1 MKKNKKLII
10 GIVIV
15 LLLLCLIIYLAFFRK
30 SEPNSEESIK
40 TLLQDYETEIGSLS
54 DYTLSNQYE
63 DTYKLTQSFNEIE
76 VYGSGLTA
84 IKQADEVAKVLNY
97 SYQIPDD
104 FNTNPKNTQE
114 DLLAVAKD
122 YVGEEALLLNSKLI
136 IYPLSSTEFTLA
148 YLFEFASG
156 TIIISDEDQSIISA
170 PSLFDTTT
178 TLYREPLT
186 EDDIKEFQTANQQY
200 QLYDRTRN
208 IEVYTIKDSYEYIP
222 SIKFM
227 QNNTNY
233 YNEIT
238 WKNTEEANELDTYM
252 AIKTMQSLA
261 KVYDYYQ
268 KNFDFKS
275 IKLNESYKLK
285 VYTNLDKIEDGNAYY
300 PFSNNAALFYFNSD
314 DLRIY
319 FGSENLFNEDL
330 EVVSHEYTHGYFRL
344 IVEPDGSEYNSA
356 INEGYADTMGLIIGA
371 YYRDGSLDGTI
382 ANRNVADSTFKLSDY
397 TLDTEEHDASFLIS
411 RVAYLMSIDETL
423 NMDLYDLGNL
433 WFKSLYNL
441 PKNIVNY
448 SDVEASVLTEA
459 IILGY
464 SKDEVKRMAKIFES
478 VGYPDLYD
486 IIMKD
491 VVHIRYG
498 HTSVSEENSNIN
510 EEEIYMS
517 YLKNREYE
525 NLTSNWIT
533 APIKYALYDLDGNDI
548 LELMIISDD
557 YGFGNTLILTYDP
570 VEEKIKK
577 VWDQYIYGGL
587 RYHEGRKE
595 IVYSQTKPFAGAS
608 EATFASLV
616 NGEIV
621 TVRSVYQS
629 EETYYTLE
637 GKDRKEITSEEY
649 RAYFDDLIYF
659 DEKDLN
665 SI

>member
-1 MKKNKKLII
+1 MKKNKKII
-10 GIVIV
+10 LGVVIALA
-15 LLLLCLIIYLAFFRK
+15 LLFIIIYLAFFKK
-30 SEPNSEESIK
+30 SEPNEEERVK

-54 DYTLSNQYE
+54 NYTLSNQYE
-63 DTYKLTQSFNEIE
+63 DTYKLTQSFNGIE
-76 VYGSGLTA
+76 VYGGGLTT
-84 IKQADEVAKVLNY
+84 IEKDEKVAKILNY

-104 FNTNPKNTQE
+104 FNTNPQSKQE
-114 DLLAVAKD
+114 DILAVAKD
-122 YVGEEALLLNSKLI
+122 YAGEDALLLNSKLM
-136 IYPLSSTEFTLA
+136 IYPLSATEFTLA
-148 YLFEFASG
+148 YLFEFANG
-156 TIIISDEDQSIISA
+156 TLIISDKDQSIISS
-170 PSLFDTTT
+170 PSVFDTT

-186 EDDIKEFQTANQQY
+186 EDDIKEYQIANQQY

-227 QNNTNY
+227 QNNTSY
-233 YNEIT
+233 YKEIT
-238 WKNTEEANELDTYM
+238 WKNTEQANELDSYI
-252 AIKTMQSLA
+252 AIKTMQNIA
-261 KVYDYYQ
+261 KVYDYY
-268 KNFDFKS
+268 KENFDFRS
-275 IKLNESYKLK
+275 IKLNENYKLK
-285 VYTNLDKIEDGNAYY
+285 VYTNLDKIKDGNSYY
-300 PFSNNAALFYFNSD
+300 PFSNNAALFYFNSE

-344 IVEPDGSEYNSA
+344 IVEPDGSEYNNA

-397 TLDTEEHDASFLIS
+397 SLDTEEHDASFLIS
-411 RVAYLMSIDETL
+411 RVAYLMSIDEKL

-448 SDVEASVLTEA
+448 NDVEASVLTEA

-464 SKDEVKRMAKIFES
+464 SKEEIKRMAKIFES
-478 VGYPDLYD
+478 VGYPNLYD

-491 VVHIRYG
+491 VVNIRYG
-498 HTSVSEENSNIN
+498 HTSVSEENSKIN

-517 YLKNREYE
+517 YLKNKEYE
-525 NLTSNWIT
+525 SLTADWIT
-533 APIKYALYDLDGNDI
+533 APTKYALYDLDGNDI

-570 VEEKIKK
+570 VKEKIEKI
-577 VWDQYIYGGL
+577 WDQYIYGGL

-595 IVYSQTKPFAGAS
+595 IVYSQTKPFAGSS
-608 EATFASLV
+608 EATFTSLV

-621 TVRSVYQS
+621 TVRSVYQDG
-629 EETYYTLE
+629 ETYYTLE
-637 GKDRKEITSEEY
+637 GKDRKEITNEEY

-659 DEKDLN
+659 DEKDLS

>member
-30 SEPNSEESIK
+30 SEPNPEESIK

-76 VYGSGLTA
+76 VYGGGLTA

-148 YLFEFASG
+148 YLYEFASG

-252 AIKTMQSLA
+252 AIKTMQMTI
-261 KVYDYYQ
+261 
-268 KNFDFKS
+268 
-275 IKLNESYKLK
+275 IK
-285 VYTNLDKIEDGNAYY
+285 
-300 PFSNNAALFYFNSD
+300 
-314 DLRIY
+314 RI
-319 FGSENLFNEDL
+319 
-330 EVVSHEYTHGYFRL
+330 
-344 IVEPDGSEYNSA
+344 
-356 INEGYADTMGLIIGA
+356 
-371 YYRDGSLDGTI
+371 
-382 ANRNVADSTFKLSDY
+382 
-397 TLDTEEHDASFLIS
+397 
-411 RVAYLMSIDETL
+411 
-423 NMDLYDLGNL
+423 
-433 WFKSLYNL
+433 
-441 PKNIVNY
+441 
-448 SDVEASVLTEA
+448 
-459 IILGY
+459 
-464 SKDEVKRMAKIFES
+464 
-478 VGYPDLYD
+478 
-486 IIMKD
+486 
-491 VVHIRYG
+491 
-498 HTSVSEENSNIN
+498 
-510 EEEIYMS
+510 
-517 YLKNREYE
+517 
-525 NLTSNWIT
+525 
-533 APIKYALYDLDGNDI
+533 
-548 LELMIISDD
+548 
-557 YGFGNTLILTYDP
+557 LIL
-570 VEEKIKK
+570 
-577 VWDQYIYGGL
+577 
-587 RYHEGRKE
+587 
-595 IVYSQTKPFAGAS
+595 
-608 EATFASLV
+608 SL
-616 NGEIV
+616 
-621 TVRSVYQS
+621 
-629 EETYYTLE
+629 
-637 GKDRKEITSEEY
+637 
-649 RAYFDDLIYF
+649 
-659 DEKDLN
+659 LN
-665 SI
+665 